1 MTGRNRRNFSPE
13 FRLEAAQLVL
23 DQHYTVAAAA
33 TAMNVGKSTMDKWV
47 RQLKEERAGKSPI
60 ASPMTPEQ
68 IEIRELKKRLQR
80 VEMER
85 DILKKATVD
94 SIDQCNNHVKTC
106 SCGGLLN
113 ETYIYSSRKKVCLRL
128 VEKRNWLQ

>member
-13 FRLEAAQLVL
+13 FRLEAAQLVI

-60 ASPMTPEQ
+60 VSPMTPEQ
-68 IEIRELKKRLQR
+68 IEILNCIMSIIQIKSLSHGEGLQGYTMSGR
-80 VEMER
+80 IWHLV
-85 DILKKATVD
+85 
-94 SIDQCNNHVKTC
+94 
-106 SCGGLLN
+106 LLAPK
-113 ETYIYSSRKKVCLRL
+113 YVI
-128 VEKRNWLQ
+128 